1 MSHGRVMG
9 QSRTW
14 ETNARQRMRFALASS
29 VPLRG
34 VRRSHVPA
42 HPFTEHPFTA
52 QLYSERVCSEQAHSE
67 DLSQSDT
74 REVARNGV
82 RHRQWSRLRY
92 CTGDTVTW
100 TVGRERKVT
109 MKNRRNRNKNSGLA
123 RERDNVPKDLP
134 SAHESFNAESSEN
147 RLDSSEVARLGAGAC
162 ESCAKDGASAE
173 GSRYPSRKWEPPY
186 DVLEPS
192 PVEPSPVE
200 PSPVGTSSTV
210 VEPSPVEPPPV
221 GLGQW
226 THDDDDDDD
235 DEQLYR
241 VTALATPLS
250 VHRAAELMQVRVRFE
265 KMGADLREAVKA
277 IEAMAQ
283 GVDAA
288 RRHLGLAPGDLGDRI
303 DGPSAWLWEA
313 FGALAMV
320 RRYLAATADVLTE
333 GDTASQYAAAIVDA
347 VAGGELYA
355 PVLLVLGDCAL
366 VEVAPGRRLWVSRSR
381 GEAVD
386 AAGTV
391 GVAAVDLVP
400 LALTV
405 KA

>member
-1 MSHGRVMG
+1 VL
-9 QSRTW
+9 
-14 ETNARQRMRFALASS
+14 E
-29 VPLRG
+29 
-34 VRRSHVPA
+34 
-42 HPFTEHPFTA
+42 
-52 QLYSERVCSEQAHSE
+52 
-67 DLSQSDT
+67 
-74 REVARNGV
+74 
-82 RHRQWSRLRY
+82 
-92 CTGDTVTW
+92 
-100 TVGRERKVT
+100 
-109 MKNRRNRNKNSGLA
+109 
-123 RERDNVPKDLP
+123 P
-134 SAHESFNAESSEN
+134 SPVE
-147 RLDSSEVARLGAGAC
+147 
-162 ESCAKDGASAE
+162 
-173 GSRYPSRKWEPPY
+173 PSPVEPSP
-186 DVLEPS
+186 VEPS